1 MIQIY
6 MSSYISTL
14 LIDSF
19 ALTKTYGPT
28 KAAKSGGARADDD
41 FSIMLG
47 CLQSAKFAFLLCC
60 CESEQRLDRVT
71 SSRCCGSIAAH
82 SRVKVF

>member
-6 MSSYISTL
+6 MSSYIST

-28 KAAKSGGARADDD
+28 KAKSGGARADDD

-47 CLQSAKFAFLLCC
+47 CLQSAKFAFL
-60 CESEQRLDRVT
+60 QRVIVR
-71 SSRCCGSIAAH
+71 
-82 SRVKVF
+82 